1 MSGSTIR
8 SFISKK
14 KHISLHSYTALHIP
28 ATPSC
33 RLVLRQL
40 ADPPALHA
48 KAPPEIDFKHSTQ
61 ATPNRSN
68 SIQSPAPSPL
78 PPSPVST
85 TTMSILQTHGVVVYQ
100 LLTAEETVAH
110 RAAVLS
116 AVKAAPE
123 LINPAPTATTQSLGA
138 FGALGT
144 PSSQNNVAVRN
155 LRKLAHARTVRS
167 VWRAC
172 AGGRN
177 LEQLVDRLCVRTQK
191 QPKE

>member
-1 MSGSTIR
+1 M
-8 SFISKK
+8 SKK
-14 KHISLHSYTALHIP
+14 KSI
-28 ATPSC
+28 TPSSTPT
-33 RLVLRQL
+33 RHYTYLPHPLGVWYFVSSLTHQPYTQKPRPKSTSNIPHKQPL
-40 ADPPALHA
+40 TDQTVSNPPPT
-48 KAPPEIDFKHSTQ
+48 PP
-61 ATPNRSN
+61 
-68 SIQSPAPSPL
+68 PSPL
-78 PPSPVST
+78 ST